1 MVLFN
6 KTIHLEG
13 YVIVSKVMEKCDE
26 EARNNS
32 LLFLLKQATKMNCG
46 IHRCGDD
53 NSKEDEKREESEEQ
67 RMLR

>member
-13 YVIVSKVMEKCDE
+13 CVIVTEVMEKCDE
-26 EARNNS
+26 EARDNS
-32 LLFLLKQATKMNCG
+32 LLFLSKQATKRNCG

-53 NSKEDEKREESEEQ
+53 NNKENEKRKQSEEH